1 MTRIHFSVILTA
13 TVILITGCEK
23 QESPVETYQG
33 NNPVTMTKSSDVW
46 TSLASVTGLTG
57 PGIEGVS
64 AANVGDKI
72 VAACGY
78 DGSDKNTT
86 RIYDIAT
93 NTWSFGAN
101 APGTNSEPPAVS
113 KDGYV
118 YVLGGRGSGANANWR
133 YDLANDSWT
142 TLAPL
147 PTNRIGSAAAVV
159 GNAIY
164 VIGGRTGSAPNGF
177 GKLSV
182 VEKYDIG
189 TNTWSTVS
197 PLPYA
202 LSDCAGAVVGGKI
215 YIFGGFNAASMV
227 QSAVLRY
234 DPVTDTWTTGYSSMP
249 TARGAMY
256 AVGTSGGTV
265 YVIGGTGQA
274 WSAAI
279 GSTVEAYKVSTDTW
293 TTGYTPMPTPR
304 AEHCAASHGGRIYI
318 IGGAQPGAGVGRQS
332 ANESYKP

>member
-1 MTRIHFSVILTA
+1 MTRGIIPMILT
-13 TVILITGCEK
+13 VLVMMIVGCEK
-23 QESPVETYQG
+23 QEGPVGTYPDNG
-33 NNPVTMTKSSDVW
+33 SASMAKSSDFW
-46 TSLASVTGLTG
+46 TTLAPIPGLFGTGVE
-57 PGIEGVS
+57 GIS
-64 AANVGDKI
+64 ASNVGDKI

-78 DGSDKNTT
+78 DGFDLSTT

-101 APGTNSEPPAVS
+101 APGTNSEAPAVT

-118 YVLGGRGSGANANWR
+118 YILGGRGPGTFANWR
-133 YDLANDSWT
+133 YDLANNSWT

-164 VIGGRTGSAPNGF
+164 VIGGRTGSAPNGD

-182 VEKYDIG
+182 VQKYDIG
-189 TNTWSTVS
+189 TNTWTTVF

-202 LSDCAGAVVGGKI
+202 LSDCAAAVVGGKI
-215 YIFGGFNAASMV
+215 YIFGGFNAVGTV